1 MLRIFWLRMDINV
14 SIILVSQSDRLT
26 KVRGSLS
33 TFQQRYW
40 LYSLGGR
47 GGEVEE
53 NPQAA
58 LAGTM
63 AETEEA
69 LNGSAAVEFSERE
82 NPGVL
87 LKTLRTNIDNPE
99 QGAIPW
105 QSVIKTVKPLA
116 EQYCSCFAENE
127 KEYFLQK

>member
-1 MLRIFWLRMDINV
+1 MDINV

-99 QGAIPW
+99 QAASQRMRRNISCKSKITCRTLVTIPFD
-105 QSVIKTVKPLA
+105 S
-116 EQYCSCFAENE
+116 EMERRC
-127 KEYFLQK
+127 